1 MFANALCTE
10 SETDGLPAFL
20 PGDTLSFVKAGDVT
34 RESRAGEETELG
46 EVASRYVPKT
56 LEV

>member
-10 SETDGLPAFL
+10 SQTDGLPALL

-34 RESRAGEETELG
+34 RENGAGEETELG
-46 EVASRYVPKT
+46 EVTSRYVPKT